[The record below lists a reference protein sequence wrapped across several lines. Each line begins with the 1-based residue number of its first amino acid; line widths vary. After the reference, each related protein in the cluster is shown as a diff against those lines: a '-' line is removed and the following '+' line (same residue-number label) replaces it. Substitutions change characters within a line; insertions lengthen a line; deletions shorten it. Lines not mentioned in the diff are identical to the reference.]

1 MDRPNK
7 IFRTT
12 YTVTILSEDPL
23 GDQPLNELL
32 EDMTD
37 GDCIGLV
44 EQTNEEVLR
53 GKAAIQAAL
62 IAVNNDGS
70 FFGDEDPEDSDD
82 HG

>member
-1 MDRPNK
+1 MERRKK

-12 YTVTILSEDPL
+12 YTVVILSEDPL

-44 EQTNEEVLR
+44 EQVGEEVIE
-53 GKAAIQAAL
+53 GDEAIQAAL

-70 FFGDEDPEDSDD
+70 FFGDEEPDD
-82 HG
+82 DD